1 MMMLR
6 NTRLGM
12 LRRVSAI
19 AVLTCIAAI
28 LTGVFAAEPAFAQTD
43 FFRFE
48 NRPPQKARPAMKK
61 PGAKGEKG
69 DKQMMVQA
77 SEVQYDHVNNRVSAV
92 GNVQIY
98 YDGSTIEADKVT
110 YNQQTKRLRAEGNV
124 RLIEP
129 GGNITNGDI
138 LELNDDYR
146 DGFVDSLR
154 IETPDQTRFAAARAD
169 RSDGRY
175 SVLQSGVYTACEA
188 CKEDPKKPPLWQV
201 KAARIIHDEQEKMIY
216 FEQAYV
222 EFFGQP
228 LIYYPYMSTP
238 DPSVK
243 RKSGWLTPIFSTAS
257 RTGFRL
263 EAPYFW
269 ALAPNYDMT
278 LTPSVTTK
286 QGPMMQAEFRQRL
299 MNGAYGIRAAGIY
312 QLDKD
317 AFYGTPGYRDFRGAV
332 ESNGQFALNQK
343 WVWGWDGMLTTD
355 KTFYADYRPN
365 SFLTDARNPFQ
376 AYKMEGVS
384 QLYLTGRGTRSYFDA
399 RSIYYYGFSTYDVQ
413 KQLPIIH
420 PVIDYKYIVD
430 RPVLGGELA
439 FNFNLTSLSRQQ
451 ASFDPIN
458 NNAVS
463 QGYCTQMTADTA
475 AKNSNNCVMRGAPG
489 NYTRL
494 SAEAEWK
501 KAMTDPLGMMWT
513 PFFKLRADVSQM
525 NLDNQAGVANFV
537 DTSSTQV
544 FRGMPTAG
552 LEWRYPLINVQS
564 WGTNTL
570 EPIAQII
577 ARPNETKVGQLP
589 NEDAQSFVFD
599 DGNLF
604 RVDKFA
610 GWDRVEGGGRA
621 NYGLQWTT
629 QFNQGGFFNVLFGQ
643 SYQLFG
649 ENSFAAHDAT
659 NTGIDS
665 GLDTRKSDYVARI
678 AYQPDRILTFT
689 TRYRFDQDNFD
700 MKRFE
705 LEGTANF
712 DRLSL
717 KALYGNYAAQPEIG
731 FLTRREG
738 ILGGVSYK
746 INTNWA
752 ALAFARYDLDAH
764 KFDQTRFGLGYIDEC
779 FVLAVNYITSYNYN
793 GTTQEDRRLMV
804 QFGLR
809 TLGQVEGRTAAP
821 SF

>member
-1 MMMLR
+1 MAFNM
-6 NTRLGM
+6 TRRDN
-12 LRRVSAI
+12 LRRAAL
-19 AVLTCIAAI
+19 AVAMSGFATA
-28 LTGVFAAEPAFAQTD
+28 LTGPFVASPVVAQTD
-43 FFRFE
+43 MFKFE
-48 NRPPQKARPAMKK
+48 KRPARPK
-61 PGAKGEKG
+61 PSLAKPSGPG

-77 SEVQYDHVNNRVSAV
+77 TEVQYDHVNERVSAV

-98 YDGSTIEADKVT
+98 YGGSTVEADKVT
-110 YNQQTKRLRAEGNV
+110 YNQRTKRLRAEGNV
-124 RLIEP
+124 RLTEP
-129 GGNITNGDI
+129 GGNITYGEI

-154 IETPDQTRFAAARAD
+154 VETADATRFAAARVE
-169 RSDGRY
+169 RSEGRY

-216 FEQAYV
+216 FEQAQV

-228 LIYYPYMSTP
+228 LAFFPYMSTP

-243 RKSGWLTPIFSTAS
+243 RKSGWLTPLFSNAS

-269 ALAPNYDMT
+269 ALAPNYDVT
-278 LTPSVTTK
+278 LTPSVTTR
-286 QGPMMQAEFRQRL
+286 QGPMMQAEFRHRL
-299 MNGAYGIRAAGIY
+299 MNGSYAIRAAGIY

-317 AFYGTPGYRDFRGAV
+317 QFYGMPGYRDFRGAV
-332 ESNGQFALNQK
+332 ETNGQFALNQK
-343 WVWGWDGMLTTD
+343 WVWGWDGLLTTD

-365 SFLTDARNPFQ
+365 SFVADARNPFQ
-376 AYKMEGVS
+376 QYKMEGVS

-399 RSIYYYGFSTYDVQ
+399 RSIYYYGFSVYDVQ
-413 KQLPIIH
+413 QQLPVIH
-420 PVIDYKYIVD
+420 PVIDYKYVVD
-430 RPVLGGELA
+430 KPVLGGELG

-458 NNAVS
+458 NNAAIF
-463 QGYCTQMTADTA
+463 GYCSQSTADTA
-475 AKNSNNCVMRGAPG
+475 LKNSANCVMRGAPG

-501 KAMTDPLGMMWT
+501 RAMTDPLGMMWT

-525 NLDNQAGVANFV
+525 NLDNQAGVADFV
-537 DTSSTQV
+537 DVSSTQV

-570 EPIAQII
+570 EPIAQVI
-577 ARPNETKVGQLP
+577 ARPNETKIGQVP

-629 QFNQGGFFNVLFGQ
+629 QFNQGGFFNVLVGQ

-689 TRYRFDQDNFD
+689 TRYRFDQDNLE

-717 KALYGNYAAQPEIG
+717 RALYGNYAAQPEIG

-746 INTNWA
+746 FTANWA
-752 ALAFARYDLDAH
+752 AMAYARYDIDAH
-764 KFDQTRFGLGYIDEC
+764 KFDQTRVGVGYIDEC

-793 GTTQEDRRLMV
+793 GTTSEDRRLMV

-809 TLGQVEGRTAAP
+809 TLGEIQGRTAAP
-821 SF
+821 TF